1 MEIHLCVTCCF
12 SLAAFKA
19 FPLCLIFVSLINMC
33 LKVFLL
39 GLNLLSVLFALDY
52 FLSIRKF
59 LTTISSNI
67 FSDSFSFYSGTLI
80 ILWGVGVFNIV
91 PEVSETQ
98 FFSFFFLYSS
108 LQQLFPSFYLPA
120 HLSIFLPQLLG
131 YWFLLEYFKLKI
143 KLFRLMFI

>member
-1 MEIHLCVTCCF
+1 
-12 SLAAFKA
+12 
-19 FPLCLIFVSLINMC
+19 MC

-98 FFSFFFLYSS
+98 FF
-108 LQQLFPSFYLPA
+108 
-120 HLSIFLPQLLG
+120 
-131 YWFLLEYFKLKI
+131 
-143 KLFRLMFI
+143 